1 MADHEI
7 PEVETDKRW
16 QWKIWN
22 ISIVAAIAMAFLI
35 IMRYLLWRKKYSQLI
50 PGRNVRF
57 FSILG
62 NLSDL
67 PFSAKARNGY
77 TLNVFLLMLF
87 EAYSKLLN
95 DAPLFCFWFFC
106 SPIVVLYKTEAIE
119 AFVNDTKMLDKGW
132 FYNWTQPVLGSGL
145 LTRGMELIIDRL
157 WNILHWSDFIYSLTR
172 NGKEMKKIIE
182 TSENFTRTIIRETKE
197 KYFNGEL
204 KIGDEKQKS
213 LMEVLLEHHLQTKE
227 LSEEDIREEV
237 ITFTIAGHHSSAT
250 SLIWTLYLIGLHKE
264 VQAKI
269 QTELDWIFGENQ
281 ERPASNED
289 LKEMKYLES
298 VIKESLRLF
307 PSVYFFAR
315 HISEDIKICNY
326 TIPKGSTCVM
336 MPYLVHRDEKVF
348 NNPEKFNPDRFSPEN
363 LIKYNSNSYIPFA
376 AGPRN
381 CIGQVFAL
389 IEEKIIL
396 STLLRNYS
404 FESLEP
410 RDRLPPTVD
419 IVLKPSKP
427 IEVKIRARTKTS

>member
-1 MADHEI
+1 
-7 PEVETDKRW
+7 
-16 QWKIWN
+16 
-22 ISIVAAIAMAFLI
+22 
-35 IMRYLLWRKKYSQLI
+35 
-50 PGRNVRF
+50 
-57 FSILG
+57 
-62 NLSDL
+62 
-67 PFSAKARNGY
+67 
-77 TLNVFLLMLF
+77 
-87 EAYSKLLN
+87 
-95 DAPLFCFWFFC
+95 
-106 SPIVVLYKTEAIE
+106 
-119 AFVNDTKMLDKGW
+119 MLDKGW

-145 LTRGMELIIDRL
+145 LTSNTKKWKNRRKLLNPCVGMNVLKNYIPAMNEYSRTLVKRWQKETHKDSTDIYLDLSLCALDILCETMLGVKIGAQEHKDNASSKLIYCVHRGMELIIDRL